1 MRCAHG
7 EVGSMLIA
15 QHFAPLLAAAS
26 PDAETTGK
34 GVLIFIAVAC
44 PLITLVIGALGLWVN
59 SRRNPPIA
67 EEMYKN
73 FIPRQESDQ
82 TVQRLDERVSEAFN
96 EITNLRNHT
105 DAEINSI
112 RANMTK
118 AYGDFER
125 ALGRIEGKLDT
136 ERK

>member
-1 MRCAHG
+1 
-7 EVGSMLIA
+7 MLIA
-15 QHFAPLLAAAS
+15 QHFTPLLAAAS
-26 PDAETTGK
+26 PDATETGK

-44 PLITLVIGALGLWVN
+44 PVIMMIIGALGLWIN
-59 SRRNPPIA
+59 SRRNPPVA

-73 FIPRQESDQ
+73 FIPRKEADQ
-82 TVQRLDERVSEAFN
+82 TVQRLDERVSEAFT
-96 EITNLRNHT
+96 EITSLRNHT

-136 ERK
+136 RD